1 MRQINPAVAGVF
13 PHPPFAEGGGGRS
26 TPPADNSRTNRRS
39 ETHEARQTKEE
50 RDETIHMNTLK
61 LNFEVTGRVKVRSNT

>member
-13 PHPPFAEGGGGRS
+13 PHPPFAGGGGIS

>member
-1 MRQINPAVAGVF
+1 MTKYAAVAGVF
-13 PHPPFAEGGGGRS
+13 PHPPFAGGGGRS